1 MVRYTALRAVGCR
14 RSGPPEGMWYT
25 IPSRTHNLT
34 MTNPIT
40 FTYTDRWGDPDT
52 VTFESEAEAR
62 EALADIIDG
71 DDTPPSVRWQAIAM
85 REELEQ

>member
-1 MVRYTALRAVGCR
+1 
-14 RSGPPEGMWYT
+14 
-25 IPSRTHNLT
+25 

-52 VTFESEAEAR
+52 VTFESETDAR